1 MGLRP
6 KCPIWRSL
14 AWSSRTWSLW
24 DPVRIRTRGAG
35 AVLGSGAVR
44 AGAAVDAFGLGGG
57 VVGEGVGGF
66 ASSVAEAVGEGLA
79 VGAAACVARTGGG
92 ASCAPVAVPGS
103 QAVARA
109 ARATIETIGTAV
121 TRRARGRL
129 PPVLGA
135 GAEGDADA
143 FAMAGPL
150 VPVTALGTVGAVGP
164 LGTACPPGPDTP
176 GLDTPGLE
184 TPEPDT
190 PGPDIASCAR
200 TRSPSMPPL
209 ASRPSHP
216 LFVSA
221 IARSPLAHPPARCLL
236 YGTDS
241 RPARSPN
248 PPSDPRRASSPP
260 RVRPVDHGRVRPAG
274 AGPLR
279 PGAEP
284 LIPPGE
290 TAGRRPVRTCETPS
304 MLGVTDLPTYLA
316 GLALIVLLPG
326 PNSLYVLSVAARR
339 GVRTGYTA
347 AAGVWTGD
355 TVLMTLSA
363 LGAASLLQTTPLL
376 FAIVKYA
383 GAGYLTWMAIGMLRA
398 AVSLWRE
405 RHRRT
410 AELVETA
417 EAPEAAASMERPYRR
432 ALVVSLINPK
442 AILFLISFFVQFVDP
457 GYAYPALSFLVLGTL
472 LQLASFAYL
481 SVLIFGGTRLAAAF
495 RRRKRLSAGATSAAG
510 VLFLGFAAKL
520 SLSSV

>member
-1 MGLRP
+1 
-6 KCPIWRSL
+6 
-14 AWSSRTWSLW
+14 
-24 DPVRIRTRGAG
+24 
-35 AVLGSGAVR
+35 
-44 AGAAVDAFGLGGG
+44 
-57 VVGEGVGGF
+57 
-66 ASSVAEAVGEGLA
+66 
-79 VGAAACVARTGGG
+79 
-92 ASCAPVAVPGS
+92 
-103 QAVARA
+103 
-109 ARATIETIGTAV
+109 
-121 TRRARGRL
+121 
-129 PPVLGA
+129 
-135 GAEGDADA
+135 
-143 FAMAGPL
+143 
-150 VPVTALGTVGAVGP
+150 
-164 LGTACPPGPDTP
+164 
-176 GLDTPGLE
+176 
-184 TPEPDT
+184 
-190 PGPDIASCAR
+190 
-200 TRSPSMPPL
+200 
-209 ASRPSHP
+209 
-216 LFVSA
+216 
-221 IARSPLAHPPARCLL
+221 
-236 YGTDS
+236 
-241 RPARSPN
+241 
-248 PPSDPRRASSPP
+248 
-260 RVRPVDHGRVRPAG
+260 
-274 AGPLR
+274 
-279 PGAEP
+279 
-284 LIPPGE
+284 
-290 TAGRRPVRTCETPS
+290 

-383 GAGYLTWMAIGMLRA
+383 GAAYLTWMAIGMLRA

-410 AELVETA
+410 AELVETVETA
-417 EAPEAAASMERPYRR
+417 EVSAATAPVERPYRR

-457 GYAYPALSFLVLGTL
+457 GYAYPALSFLLLGTL